1 MHLTL
6 NSIFKC
12 VNVLYDAVLAIEMK
26 FVNKNK
32 ETLVQDVS
40 LGLRLFVFKIRIK
53 NFIIIDICLSTFF
66 FAILGFLYPN

>member
-6 NSIFKC
+6 NSKFKC
-12 VNVLYDAVLAIEMK
+12 VNVLYDDVLAIEMK

-40 LGLRLFVFKIRIK
+40 LGL
-53 NFIIIDICLSTFF
+53 
-66 FAILGFLYPN
+66 